1 MDFEQA
7 LSTIISRFGVTILC
21 DGKKFMALLF
31 DLAPS
36 LQKEKKIIRALVS
49 ENKLQ
54 RIYDINKFDKT
65 YRADQITALFNELTK
80 EMGMS
85 DEWANIAIE
94 GFSNVLKWDM
104 RIPSATISVK
114 AEPQITSQMTLS
126 NYDSL
131 MELFIYKTDIPEVN
145 IVIDMISS
153 LDTPVTIDKKN
164 LFDQANNMFEALDN
178 KYKDQLPE
186 LKEYLNFLNNMFD
199 ASVLCGRL
207 LSRSWTISRNDF
219 EEFRSFKNLGTFN
232 IFSDNGSSETG
243 YQLLSFSK
251 DNKNFL
257 IYATE
262 ADYSHYTVFCVR
274 NVKGQLHVITD
285 DVERDLAQFVVE
297 ENLKCLGECSYTRN
311 YDPSFD
317 INALKKRVEQMI

>member
-80 EMGMS
+80 EIGMS

-104 RIPSATISVK
+104 RIPPATISVK
-114 AEPQITSQMTLS
+114 AEPQITSQMTSS

-164 LFDQANNMFEALDN
+164 LFDQANNMF
-178 KYKDQLPE
+178 
-186 LKEYLNFLNNMFD
+186 D

-219 EEFRSFKNLGTFN
+219 EEFRSFKNLGTFD

-274 NVKGQLHVITD
+274 NVKGQLYVITD
-285 DVERDLAQFVVE
+285 YVERDLAQFVVE